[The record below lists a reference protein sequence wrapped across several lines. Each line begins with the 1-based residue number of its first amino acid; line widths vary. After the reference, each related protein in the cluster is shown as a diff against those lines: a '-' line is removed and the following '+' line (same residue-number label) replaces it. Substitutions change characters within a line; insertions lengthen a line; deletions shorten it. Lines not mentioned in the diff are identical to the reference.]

1 METEIREYLGRTW
14 GWIVLRGV
22 VAVLFGVFALA
33 RPGIALAALVL
44 TWGTY
49 AIADGIFALVAGWRV
64 RDHGRP
70 LWSLFISGALGI
82 VAGALT
88 FLAPGLTALA
98 LLLIIGAWAIGI
110 GVMQIAAA
118 IHIRRAS
125 DGDWAL
131 GLSGALSVIFGVL
144 AIIHPG
150 AGALGILWVIAT
162 YAMGFGV
169 LLIVGGIRLKSYAG
183 RGMAPA

>member
-1 METEIREYLGRTW
+1 
-14 GWIVLRGV
+14 
-22 VAVLFGVFALA
+22 
-33 RPGIALAALVL
+33 
-44 TWGTY
+44 
-49 AIADGIFALVAGWRV
+49 
-64 RDHGRP
+64 
-70 LWSLFISGALGI
+70 
-82 VAGALT
+82 
-88 FLAPGLTALA
+88 
-98 LLLIIGAWAIGI
+98 
-110 GVMQIAAA
+110 MQIAAA
-118 IHIRRAS
+118 IHIRGAS